1 MGSQAHKAH
10 PALVLFALSVGA
22 FAIGTTEFASMSLL
36 PFFARDLHIDLPTAG
51 HAISAYALGV
61 VVGAPLIA
69 AFAARLPRR
78 TLLIALMA
86 MFAVGNGLSALS
98 PSYHWMLLFRFLSG
112 LPHGAYFGVAALVA
126 ASLVP
131 IEKRTLAIAK
141 VMSGLT
147 IATVLGVPVAN
158 WMGQILGW
166 RSGFFVV
173 CALAV
178 LTMSLVALYAPRDA
192 GDPKAS
198 PMRELSAL
206 GKSQVWLTLLTGAIG
221 FGGLFA
227 VYTYVAST
235 MIEVTHVSETLVP
248 LILIVFGLGMTIGN
262 LVVAWLADRALNR
275 TVIGI
280 LVWSAVALAL
290 FPFMAGNIW
299 SLSLIVFLI
308 GIGGGMGTPLQAR
321 LMDVAGDA
329 QTLAAALHHSA
340 FNIANAL
347 GPWLGGLSIAAGYGL
362 VSTGW
367 IGCAVRWRWR
377 PDRWPG
383 RRPWRPARFTTA
395 AATRAGGDRR
405 RQPGFRGSS
414 RRGDGWPPHAPAHCP
429 GDRPAAGQDAALSPA
444 AQHVLFSWP
453 AAARLLRAR
462 RICLGTG
469 G

>member
-1 MGSQAHKAH
+1 MTGHSQNVH
-10 PALVLFALSVGA
+10 PAMVLFALAVGA

-36 PFFARDLHIDLPTAG
+36 PFFARDLGIDAPTAG

-61 VVGAPLIA
+61 VAGAPVIA

-78 TLLIALMA
+78 NLLIGLMA
-86 MFAVGNGLSALS
+86 MFAVANALSALS
-98 PSYHWMLLFRFLSG
+98 PTYHWLLLFRFLSG

-147 IATVLGVPVAN
+147 IATVIGVPAAN
-158 WMGQILGW
+158 WMGQALGW

-173 CALAV
+173 AALAV
-178 LTMSLVALYAPRDA
+178 ATVTLVAIYAPRDA
-192 GDPKAS
+192 GDPGAS

-235 MIEVTHVSETLVP
+235 MIEVTHVSQAYVP
-248 LILIVFGLGMTIGN
+248 VVLIIFGVGMTLGN
-262 LVVAWLADRALNR
+262 LAAAWLADRNQSR
-275 TVIGI
+275 TVIGV
-280 LVWSAVALAL
+280 LLWSAAALAL
-290 FPFMAGNIW
+290 FPLMAGNVW
-299 SLSLIVFLI
+299 TLALVVFLI
-308 GIGGGMGTPLQAR
+308 GIGGGLGTPLQAR

-340 FNIANAL
+340 FNVANAI

-367 IGCAVRWRWR
+367 IGSALALGGLAVFLIAIALEA
-377 PDRWPG
+377 
-383 RRPWRPARFTTA
+383 RRPTFLP
-395 AATRAGGDRR
+395 
-405 RQPGFRGSS
+405 
-414 RRGDGWPPHAPAHCP
+414 APAE
-429 GDRPAAGQDAALSPA
+429 
-444 AQHVLFSWP
+444 
-453 AAARLLRAR
+453 
-462 RICLGTG
+462 
-469 G
+469 